1 MDKHQP
7 KEIKDRIPSNIL
19 SISILLNMY
28 ILLTILARL
37 GNFNTVELGAM
48 VLIVIT
54 TQVVF
59 FSSVVITAASLI
71 LAITYAF
78 KKQDGVINLMY
89 AFFIGLTP
97 YILSDLLGI

>member
-7 KEIKDRIPSNIL
+7 EEIKDRTPSNIL

-28 ILLTILARL
+28 MLLTILARL
-37 GNFNTVELGAM
+37 GSSNTVEIGAM
-48 VLIVIT
+48 VLIVII
-54 TQVVF
+54 TQVIF
-59 FSSVVITAASLI
+59 FSSVVITAVSLI

-78 KKQDGVINLMY
+78 KKQDGAITLMY